1 MAAPDVETLPYLIRA
16 CSRGDIPALVATI
29 RESFRDVAER
39 FGLTAENCP
48 RHASNCTADWIEKDM
63 DRGVTYF
70 VLESESRIAGSVALE
85 QPKPGVCYLER
96 LSVLP
101 HMRRRGFGKALVAHV
116 LSEARGLG
124 CLRVG
129 IGVIADQSELKDWYR
144 RLGFVETENREFA
157 HLPFLVTF
165 MFYRLS

>member
-1 MAAPDVETLPYLIRA
+1 MAVQDVETLPFRIRA
-16 CSRGDIPALVATI
+16 CTRDDIDVLAATI
-29 RESFRDVAER
+29 RGSFRDVAER

-63 DRGVTYF
+63 GRGVTYF
-70 VLESESRIAGSVALE
+70 VVESEGRVVGSVALE
-85 QPKPGVCYLER
+85 QAKPGVCYLER
-96 LSVLP
+96 LSVMP
-101 HMRRRGFGKALVAHV
+101 HQRRRGFGKALVVRV

-129 IGVIADQSELKDWYR
+129 IGVIADQTELKDWYR
-144 RLGFVETENREFA
+144 KIGFEETENREFA